1 MEVYAVGRLRHDG
14 RMRARVI
21 ALLCVGAGVLCSCSK
36 DPGENG
42 ISAEVHIDAE
52 GLNVAASVN
61 QLLEYL
67 HSSGVLKAGYLPVSI
82 SA

>member
-1 MEVYAVGRLRHDG
+1 MSSTLVWHSHPVDQQS
-14 RMRARVI
+14 RARQKSQEPLVI
-21 ALLCVGAGVLCSCSK
+21 WFT
-36 DPGENG
+36 G
-42 ISAEVHIDAE
+42 IDSPYDAPVSPEVHIDAE